1 MNAGAYD
8 GAVSKRT
15 RGTYCTESVS
25 AVWTAP
31 SPHYVKQSLGKSS
44 FFLDCAKKQGPSRVK
59 VKVGAYDGDVS
70 KRTRGTYCV
79 ESVSAVWAAPS
90 LHYVKQSLGKSCF
103 FQSCVENR
111 EKTVATQGES

>member
-1 MNAGAYD
+1 MGPSVLSLPALSQPVPIRDTLCTVLLQKTGTVQVKVNAGAYD

-59 VKVGAYDGDVS
+59 V
-70 KRTRGTYCV
+70 
-79 ESVSAVWAAPS
+79 
-90 LHYVKQSLGKSCF
+90 
-103 FQSCVENR
+103 
-111 EKTVATQGES
+111 